1 MFLPRKAHTLQS
13 MSQYEQCLKLL
24 ATDHVL
30 VLPSVVI
37 ILSCL
42 ERNRTSQL
50 VSQCLQVLS
59 KVLLAYKSH
68 LKHPVKSL
76 LLVALLVERH
86 LDLDLTNNTKLGR
99 CGSYRVSVGYLRGFL
114 RRIYTLP
121 SFGFCF
127 ILPFVAS
134 QISSKLYVTTQTSL
148 I

>member
-42 ERNRTSQL
+42 ERDRTSQL
-50 VSQCLQVLS
+50 VSITFTVLMLVKLLQF
-59 KVLLAYKSH
+59 
-68 LKHPVKSL
+68 KHPVKSL
-76 LLVALLVERH
+76 LLVALFVERH

>member
-50 VSQCLQVLS
+50 VSITFTVLMLVKLLQF
-59 KVLLAYKSH
+59 
-68 LKHPVKSL
+68 KHPVKSL